1 VIYLHNGTARACC
14 ESDATA
20 AKREACGWVRCSY
33 AEWRFLW
40 MIADATDRIRIARE
54 DAQQAQTAPIKG
66 ETYSGMLKKVYP

>member
-1 VIYLHNGTARACC
+1 
-14 ESDATA
+14 
-20 AKREACGWVRCSY
+20 
-33 AEWRFLW
+33 